1 MTPEAKA
8 ALLARLQ
15 GGRAKTKAARAEAK
29 EKGLPDPKPRKARKD
44 KKAKAADANMTK
56 ADIQD
61 MVSDALDSKKL
72 DKKEAIDPTEF
83 PAAREGV
90 RAPRPISSAKN
101 TEVNQVAGTPI
112 NPEETKT
119 SKIDVPNLP
128 DKASRKKIVKD
139 AEVVPEVKGPKDLS
153 TTGGTKRNDVNE
165 LIVNEETGSQVISA
179 QFPGQKESIK
189 KALKANKKLDKP
201 EAPSAVPNPMEKTT
215 KSVIKHVPDVQA
227 IEARAPFS
235 FSAVRKMLY
244 Q

>member
-1 MTPEAKA
+1 MAPLSPEAKA
-8 ALLARLQ
+8 ALLERLKS
-15 GGRAKTKAARAEAK
+15 GRAKTKAARAEAK

-44 KKAKAADANMTK
+44 KKMTK
-56 ADIQD
+56 AEMAQLKAEIKEDEKA
-61 MVSDALDSKKL
+61 DAL

-83 PAAREGV
+83 PAAREGL

-101 TEVNQVAGTPI
+101 TEVNQVAGTPV

-119 SKIDVPNLP
+119 TKIDVPNLP

-139 AEVVPEVKGPKDLS
+139 AEVIPEAKAPKDLS
-153 TTGGTKRNDVNE
+153 TTGGTKRNDVNK
-165 LIVNEETGSQVISA
+165 LIANEETGSQVISA
-179 QFPGQKESIK
+179 QYPGQKESIT

-201 EAPSAVPNPMEKTT
+201 EAPSAVPNPVEKTT

>member
-44 KKAKAADANMTK
+44 KKAKADAAYEK
-56 ADIQD
+56 AVMMED
-61 MVSDALDSKKL
+61 KKGYAM
-72 DKKEAIDPTEF
+72 DEKEAIDPTEF
-83 PAAREGV
+83 PAAREGL

-101 TEVNQVAGTPI
+101 TEVNKVAGTPI

-139 AEVVPEVKGPKDLS
+139 AEVIPEAKAPKDLS
-153 TTGGTKRNDVNE
+153 TTGGTKRNDVNK
-165 LIVNEETGSQVISA
+165 LIANEETGDQVISV
-179 QFPGQKESIK
+179 QYPGQKESIK

-201 EAPSAVPNPMEKTT
+201 ETPSAVPNPVEKTT